1 MPDRRDDRNRTGGDG
16 ARDALVVEGP
26 QVFARPA
33 APADDDDVTNIE
45 DARGRTDDPP
55 EGDGGG
61 RDDLPRDRVP
71 RSPGAHEAGLGEH
84 LGLEIAVSRFGS
96 ETAGALEDRPQA
108 RDGRSRVLVVDDE
121 SSIRELL
128 QKTLALAEYDVD
140 VAPDGRAALERL
152 RLGNYDLLIA
162 DLKMPGMDG
171 LTLIREAKRLKTDLP
186 VIIITGF
193 STESSAIEAVNLGV
207 AGYLTKPFRVP
218 QVLAAAARALGE

>member
-1 MPDRRDDRNRTGGDG
+1 MGVNFPNDEVFLTTEEILDYLQVNLRTVYRLIKAGKIPAVRVGRQWRFRKREIDAWLDTQRPRANRGST
-16 ARDALVVEGP
+16 ASAV
-26 QVFARPA
+26 
-33 APADDDDVTNIE
+33 AD
-45 DARGRTDDPP
+45 P
-55 EGDGGG
+55 
-61 RDDLPRDRVP
+61 
-71 RSPGAHEAGLGEH
+71 
-84 LGLEIAVSRFGS
+84 
-96 ETAGALEDRPQA
+96 PQA
-108 RDGRSRVLVVDDE
+108 REGRSRVLVVDDE

-140 VAPDGRAALERL
+140 TAPDGRAALERL

-162 DLKMPGMDG
+162 DLKMPGMDD
-171 LTLIREAKRLKTDLP
+171 LTLIREAKRLQPELP